1 MQGYQITF
9 YSQLSVMQDGI
20 PIHRWLLDVAKKMNL
35 RGATVVNGREGLDH
49 RGKFHSAGFFEMV
62 DQPVLIQFILSAEES
77 EQLFESLKNLKIE
90 LFYVKLPVEFGVIGS
105 GE

>member
-9 YSQLSVMQDGI
+9 YSQLSVSQDGV
-20 PIHRWLLDVAKKMNL
+20 PIHRWLLDVAKEMNL

-49 RGKFHSAGFFEMV
+49 RGKIHSAGFFEIV
-62 DQPVLIQFILSAEES
+62 DQPVLIQFILTAEES
-77 EQLFESLKNLKIE
+77 DQLFKYLENMETE

>member
-9 YSQLSVMQDGI
+9 YSQLSVSQDGI

-49 RGKFHSAGFFEMV
+49 RGKFHSAGFFEIV
-62 DQPVLIQFILSAEES
+62 DQPVLIQFILTAQES
-77 EQLFESLKNLKIE
+77 DQLFKYLEHMEIE

>member
-9 YSQLSVMQDGI
+9 YSQLSVTQEGI

-62 DQPVLIQFILSAEES
+62 DQPVLIQFILTAQES
-77 EQLFESLKNLKIE
+77 EQLFAYLKEIELE
-90 LFYVKLPVEFGVIGS
+90 LFYVKLDVEFGVIGS